1 MSAEEKRRILK
12 MVEDGK
18 ISADEAMTLIKAL
31 EQNPAEAGM
40 EVLEAAPAPRR
51 RAERVEA
58 SETTDAPDVST
69 LRQAQDAASLD
80 AGFDEVKERVRRFAM
95 IPLWIG
101 VGITVLFAGLMYWA
115 IQSSGFG
122 FWFYCLT
129 FPFLLGVLIVA
140 ISAGG
145 MSSRWLFVD
154 VHQKPGEKPGRIT
167 LGFPVPLGLV
177 AWFMRTFGHHMPGS
191 SREKAEEIA
200 EMIKLTA
207 SSSAPLIV
215 NAQDDEDG
223 ERVMVYIG

>member
-1 MSAEEKRRILK
+1 MSSEEQRRILK

-18 ISADEAMTLIKAL
+18 ISADEAMTLIRAL
-31 EQNPAEAGM
+31 EQDAAEDAQM
-40 EVLEAAPAPRR
+40 EVFDVPAYADAAP
-51 RAERVEA
+51 V
-58 SETTDAPDVST
+58 DAPE
-69 LRQAQDAASLD
+69 
-80 AGFDEVKERVRRFAM
+80 FEEVKARARRFAM

-101 VGITVLFAGLMYWA
+101 VGVTILFAGLMYSA
-115 IQSSGFG
+115 MQSSGFG

-129 FPFLLGVLIVA
+129 FPFLLGVFLIA

-167 LGFPVPLGLV
+167 LGFPAPLGLV
-177 AWFMRTFGHHMPGS
+177 SWSMRNFGHHIHGMD
-191 SREKAEEIA
+191 RAKADTIA
-200 EMIKLTA
+200 DMIKATA
-207 SSSAPLIV
+207 SSKSPLIV

>member
-1 MSAEEKRRILK
+1 MSAEEQRRILK

-18 ISADEAMTLIKAL
+18 ISADEAMTLIRAL
-31 EQNPAEAGM
+31 EQGAAE
-40 EVLEAAPAPRR
+40 EQVQVIEAAPAPSSGKT
-51 RAERVEA
+51 EA
-58 SETTDAPDVST
+58 PE
-69 LRQAQDAASLD
+69 
-80 AGFDEVKERVRRFAM
+80 FEEVKERARRFAM

-101 VGITVLFAGLMYWA
+101 VAFTVLFAGLMYSA
-115 IQSSGFG
+115 MQNSGFG

-129 FPFLLGVLIVA
+129 FPFLLGVLPIA

-145 MSSRWLFVD
+145 MASRWLFVD

-177 AWFMRTFGHHMPGS
+177 AWFMKMFGHHIRGMDRDKVDG
-191 SREKAEEIA
+191 IV
-200 EMIKLTA
+200 EMIKATGA
-207 SSSAPLIV
+207 SSGPLIV